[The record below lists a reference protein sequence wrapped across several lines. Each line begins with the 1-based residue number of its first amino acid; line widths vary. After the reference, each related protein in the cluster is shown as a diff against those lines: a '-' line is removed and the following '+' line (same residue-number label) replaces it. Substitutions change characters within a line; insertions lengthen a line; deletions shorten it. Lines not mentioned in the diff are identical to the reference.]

1 MISKTHRQLLPV
13 ALATMDKGSELL
25 PTCLAHTQDSLVG
38 LVSPVA
44 LVVRDKGGEQHM
56 GEKGKD
62 GEVALCLLDGDSP
75 LGIYPPL
82 W

>member
-1 MISKTHRQLLPV
+1 V
-13 ALATMDKGSELL
+13 ALVAMDKGKGSELL
-25 PTCLAHTQDSLVG
+25 PTCLARTQDSLVG

-44 LVVRDKGGEQHM
+44 LVVRDNGGEQHM